1 MAKEAKR
8 LRRQFDALGRGVPP
22 ARGLIAWLLA
32 DRMRRVRLPIAC
44 LLILG
49 GLVSILPIFGIWMLP
64 LGVMLLAVD
73 VPLLRPVV
81 SRVMIRL
88 RRRLAIWRHR

>member
-8 LRRQFDALGRGVPP
+8 LRRQFDALGRAVPP
-22 ARGLIAWLLA
+22 ARGPIGWLLA
-32 DRMRRVRLPIAC
+32 DRMRMVRLPVAF

-49 GLVSILPIFGIWMLP
+49 GILAILPIFGLWMLP

-73 VPLLRPVV
+73 IPFLRPLV
-81 SRVMIRL
+81 SGAMIRI
-88 RRRLAIWRHR
+88 RRRWAVWRHR